1 MFKFL
6 FASTIIVAL
15 ATYQVFGTDTK
26 CTTQACRS
34 PFAFY
39 HEAYPNF
46 PSETNNLF
54 VQTFDGKTN
63 FQLDPDAQLT
73 AWDGSKRTAEEHFDW
88 MKRHIIQYAKADAPG
103 FVKEGEIDGVIWEN
117 HVELTNKHRNVGYF
131 RLRATV
137 DVDPK
142 TFASLMADPHKLFAM
157 DDTVRIMD
165 FSRTPKYTSNVQ
177 GKRKVWLAY
186 FRQAPG
192 GILPDLDG
200 VDVSGYEV
208 QSDGTVVQASIGM
221 PNVLP
226 NFKGYWYPKA
236 FRSWDMHWGYTLKPI
251 NNGKSSEL
259 VLICQHDLRN
269 WMVPISLANRMVGQT
284 LADYVRTAEK
294 VGQGLVA
301 TGQAPGL
308 RELHGL

>member
-1 MFKFL
+1 L

-192 GILPDLDG
+192 GVLPDLDG

-208 QSDGTVVQASIGM
+208 QS
-221 PNVLP
+221 
-226 NFKGYWYPKA
+226 
-236 FRSWDMHWGYTLKPI
+236 
-251 NNGKSSEL
+251 
-259 VLICQHDLRN
+259 
-269 WMVPISLANRMVGQT
+269 
-284 LADYVRTAEK
+284 
-294 VGQGLVA
+294 
-301 TGQAPGL
+301 
-308 RELHGL
+308 